1 MAPLWGDASHL
12 YVDAGLHPCLLYHDT
27 TLYPTT
33 YYDTI
38 FQALRLDIEAEVV
51 ARHALQHPFLPPE
64 TVARAEVAAVSAPRA
79 EAC

>member
-1 MAPLWGDASHL
+1 MRHTCTLTLICILVYD
-12 YVDAGLHPCLLYHDT
+12 VLYHDT